1 MHVKGH
7 LRQTFLGTLDSHRAG
22 SPPVAL
28 NSVLDGFH
36 DGRNLTWGR
45 LLGLLWNCTDVMPGS
60 YCTGLDLEPGSSFA
74 RGVRKIR
81 ASY

>member
-1 MHVKGH
+1 MRVKGH
-7 LRQTFLGTLDSHRAG
+7 LRQAFLDTLDSHRAG
-22 SPPVAL
+22 SQTVAL
-28 NSVLDGFH
+28 GSVVDGLH
-36 DGRNLTWGR
+36 NGRKLTWGR

-74 RGVRKIR
+74 RGVRKIK